1 MNLRNFHSGGRL
13 LMKISAAVL
22 FCTQLASYKLSCSL
36 LCPCSSVSRLRT
48 THVFMALL
56 CAPCNVSPLDAL
68 CFVNFCAHAVMCA
81 RCCVNFCAP
90 SCTRCYALQ
99 CARCYVLPCAR
110 AVMYAPKCA
119 LLLSLL
125 RSTIFYSYEII

>member
-22 FCTQLASYKLSCSL
+22 HSFALSWLLTNCHVHSYALVV
-36 LCPCSSVSRLRT
+36 LC
-48 THVFMALL
+48 HVFMALL